1 MITISNLMFTV
12 GKGGFRLDVP
22 HLAIAA
28 GEHVAVAGPS
38 GTGKSTLLNLIAGI
52 LVPGSGTVTVDGRNI
67 AALPDAKR
75 RAFRLHSIGFVFQN
89 FALIDYLTVEDNILT
104 PARIHPALP
113 LTPALRARARDLAA
127 AVGMADKLA
136 RFPSRLSQGEQQRVA
151 IARALLTRP
160 RIILADEATGNL
172 DPANKGLIL
181 DLLFAQARDVGATVV
196 AVTHDHDLLPR
207 FDRTIDFRSLQ
218 GAA

>member
-1 MITISNLMFTV
+1 MIAIANLEFTFP
-12 GKGGFRLDVP
+12 KGGFRLDVP
-22 HLAIAA
+22 QLNIAV

-52 LVPGSGTVTVDGRNI
+52 LVPDAGTVTVDQLAI
-67 AALPDAKR
+67 SALSDAAR
-75 RAFRLHSIGFVFQN
+75 RGFRLQNIGFVFQN
-89 FALIDYLTVEDNILT
+89 FALIDYLTVEGNILT
-104 PARIHPALP
+104 PARIHPAFP

-136 RFPSRLSQGEQQRVA
+136 RFPARLSQGEQQRVA
-151 IARALLTRP
+151 IARALLSQP

-172 DPANKGLIL
+172 DPANKRLIL
-181 DLLFAQARDVGATVV
+181 DLLFSQARDVGATMV

-207 FDRTIDFRSLQ
+207 FDRTIDFRGLQ